1 METLLNLPEAHRR
14 PGTPAALSS
23 ITCIAR
29 FMSDVLPHDAE
40 NTASVLRVIWFQDD
54 FAFLRLPD
62 RPLRAESV
70 RGHRVRGT
78 RRGMDGVAPVR

>member
-70 RGHRVRGT
+70 RGTRVGEARRRMVAVAAT
-78 RRGMDGVAPVR
+78 R